1 MDYFT
6 ALYNIKAV
14 SSILNAMGLCDK
26 DLNDT
31 KDLNLGLN
39 LLSSILSDAAK
50 AIDENLQKSLH

>member
-1 MDYFT
+1 MDNFT

-31 KDLNLGLN
+31 KDLNIGLN
-39 LLSSILSDAAK
+39 LLSSILSDSAK
-50 AIDENLQKSLH
+50 AIDDNLKKNII